1 MSDKSAAELERDADI
16 ARAKLTDTADSI
28 RSKMT
33 PGQLMDEFTGLFA
46 GGDLSSM
53 MDNLRTQVRDN
64 PLPLTMVG
72 AGLAWLM
79 LGKGTS
85 PDSYRGPNSPVA
97 YGVRGGDNARS
108 DGRGGSQGDANGE
121 TGAGPGASLSSAA
134 ESITAAASSAT
145 ESVVNVAADAKSAL
159 SAATERLGSG
169 AGQAGRSAQDV
180 LQGEPLAV
188 AAMGLLVGTVIGAM
202 LPHTQTEDENLGA
215 LSEDLR
221 DSAQKVF
228 ERGVEQVK
236 DVASQAYDAA
246 NQEADRQGL
255 SGEGA
260 ENLVGKVDQ
269 VVRTTLSKTD
279 EAVRERLAGAG
290 ESSEPA

>member
-1 MSDKSAAELERDADI
+1 
-16 ARAKLTDTADSI
+16 
-28 RSKMT
+28 
-33 PGQLMDEFTGLFA
+33 
-46 GGDLSSM
+46 
-53 MDNLRTQVRDN
+53 
-64 PLPLTMVG
+64 
-72 AGLAWLM
+72 
-79 LGKGTS
+79 
-85 PDSYRGPNSPVA
+85 
-97 YGVRGGDNARS
+97 
-108 DGRGGSQGDANGE
+108 
-121 TGAGPGASLSSAA
+121 
-134 ESITAAASSAT
+134 
-145 ESVVNVAADAKSAL
+145 
-159 SAATERLGSG
+159 
-169 AGQAGRSAQDV
+169 
-180 LQGEPLAV
+180 
-188 AAMGLLVGTVIGAM
+188 M
-202 LPHTQTEDENLGA
+202 LPHTQTEDENLGP

-260 ENLVGKVDQ
+260 ETLVGKVDQ